1 MQSSPA
7 APPRGARLAGFAS
20 PAFAMAALG
29 LPVVVVLPPLYAEL
43 GISLTVVG
51 TIFMVARFF
60 DVFTDPVFGVLGD
73 RVRTPWGR
81 RRPAIVV
88 GMPVLLLGAVGL
100 FLPSDPPSEF
110 MLLASLLVLYLGWT
124 LLTLSHTAWAAE
136 LSDDYDQRSHIMG
149 ALQAW
154 GLAGAVLVILIP
166 ALMDYL
172 WPAGGM
178 RLRAEAMGWLII
190 VSLPVLFAVALASTR
205 EPAIRREP
213 KLDWRRAVGSILEN
227 RGLRRI
233 LLADLLLGVQGGING
248 SVHFFFIAQV
258 LLLPQAASLYL
269 VVLFLTGLLCVPVF
283 VRLSERFG
291 KHRTLCYAALQS
303 SLATGAFFVVPAES
317 FGWVLLIYVMVG
329 VNFGAK
335 DLLLRSMMADVI
347 DQDRVNVD
355 AERSALY
362 YSALSLTSKIGLALA
377 VGIVYPVLDL
387 IGFTVGGA
395 NDPDTL
401 DGVRWLVAGS
411 PTLIT
416 LCVAWIMW
424 RFPIGREEQ
433 RALRAELAERRQ
445 SQSA

>member
-1 MQSSPA
+1 MPPAPA
-7 APPRGARLAGFAS
+7 AAPRGARLAGFAS
-20 PAFAMAALG
+20 PAFALAALG
-29 LPVVVVLPPLYAEL
+29 LPVVAVLPPLYAEL

-60 DVFTDPVFGVLGD
+60 DVFTDPVFGALGD

-88 GMPVLLLGAVGL
+88 GVPVLLLGAAGL
-100 FLPSDPPSEF
+100 FLPPDPPSEF
-110 MLLASLLVLYLGWT
+110 LLVASLLVLYLGWT

-136 LSDDYDQRSHIMG
+136 LSDDYDRRSHIMG
-149 ALQAW
+149 ALQLF
-154 GLAGAVLVILIP
+154 GLAGAVVVVLIP

-172 WPAGGM
+172 RPEGGM
-178 RLRAEAMGWLII
+178 RLRAEAMGWLIM
-190 VSLPVLFAVALASTR
+190 VALPLLFVVALASAR
-205 EPAIRREP
+205 EPATRPQP
-213 KLDWRRAVGSILEN
+213 KLDWRRAVGSMLGN
-227 RGLRRI
+227 RALRR
-233 LLADLLLGVQGGING
+233 LLLTNLLLGVQAGING
-248 SVHFFFIAQV
+248 SVHFFFVAQV

-269 VVLFLTGLLCVPVF
+269 VVLFLVGFLCVPVF

-291 KHRTLCYAALQS
+291 KHRTLCFGALQS

-317 FGWVLLIYVMVG
+317 FGWVLFIYVMVG

-335 DLLLRSMMADVI
+335 DLLLRSIMADVI
-347 DQDRVNVD
+347 DQDRVDVE

-362 YSALSLTSKIGLALA
+362 YSSVTLTDKVGMALA
-377 VGIVYPVLDL
+377 VGIVYPALDV

-395 NDPDTL
+395 NDQATL
-401 DGVRWLVAGS
+401 DGVRLLVAGS

-424 RFPIGREEQ
+424 RFPLGREEQ
-433 RALRAELAERRQ
+433 RALRAELARRREGG
-445 SQSA
+445 